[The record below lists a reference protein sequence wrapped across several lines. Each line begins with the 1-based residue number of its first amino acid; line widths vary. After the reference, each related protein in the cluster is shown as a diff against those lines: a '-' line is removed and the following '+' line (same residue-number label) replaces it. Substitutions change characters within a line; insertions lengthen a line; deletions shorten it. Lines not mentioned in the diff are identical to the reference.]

1 MGVSLHY
8 RGKIKSTKLITELTN
23 EVEDICKTNNWSY
36 TIFDDE
42 THRPLGR
49 NEDLVDAYL
58 NDEDDDELRKP
69 DLGLRGITF
78 RPHEKSESVALLFD
92 ENGIIRSVLSVLFP
106 YIQEDEKYPWS
117 FIKTQFAGAD
127 AHVKVV
133 NLLVYLQKKYFKAF
147 KLKDDGGYYPEMD
160 LDTLQKRMGII
171 DRAMDTIHDIF
182 DNVTDPDEVIGLIE
196 DALAASFKNENIRII
211 RFDPESFADFLKDQE
226 DKNDND
232 EKKKEKK
239 PRKRR
244 KKDDD
249 ESDG

>member
-1 MGVSLHY
+1 MGISLHY
-8 RGKIKSTKLITELTN
+8 RGKIKSTKLIAELTN

-36 TIFDDE
+36 KIFDDE
-42 THRPLGR
+42 THRPLEK
-49 NEDLVDAYL
+49 NEELIDAYL
-58 NDEDDDELRKP
+58 SEDEENDLRQP

-78 RPHEKSESVALLFD
+78 RPHERSESVALLFD
-92 ENGIIRSVLSVLFP
+92 ENGIIRSILSVLFP

-117 FIKTQFAGAD
+117 FVKTQFAGAQ

-147 KLKDDGGYYPEMD
+147 KLIDDGGYYPDMD
-160 LDTLQKRMGII
+160 LDALETRMGII

-182 DNVTDPDEVIGLIE
+182 DNATNPEEVIGQIE
-196 DALAASFKNENIRII
+196 DALAASFKNENIKII
-211 RFDPESFADFLKDQE
+211 RFDPESFADFLKEKQDENDE
-226 DKNDND
+226 DK
-232 EKKKEKK
+232 ESKEKK

-249 ESDG
+249 EEGS